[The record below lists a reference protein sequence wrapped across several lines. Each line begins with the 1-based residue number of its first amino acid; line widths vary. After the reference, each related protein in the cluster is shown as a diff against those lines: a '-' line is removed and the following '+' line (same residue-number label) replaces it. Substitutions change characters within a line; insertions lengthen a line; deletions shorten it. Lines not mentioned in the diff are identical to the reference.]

1 MNIRYECALLKNISQ
16 GTPVIPVFAAEMTP
30 TGDFIPF
37 DIKRA
42 SAALPHVQHA
52 RQASASNMI
61 AELRYSLLLS
71 FFLLPVLLSLLM
83 ESTLGARFHQ
93 KKHHFS
99 IAFRIPSGKYLFLL
113 IFSSSLLFSLPSL
126 SLSLAFVFVL
136 SYLRKTSDS
145 KKDIQAEGGVPET
158 KRRGQGGTGRPRS
171 KGNASHAEVRL
182 THHRFLSTL
191 TTLFFWFP
199 PFSFPSSPPL
209 SPSPSS
215 PLSFLSLIFLFLF
228 CFLCRY

>member
-83 ESTLGARFHQ
+83 ESTLGAQFHQ

-113 IFSSSLLFSLPSL
+113 IFSSSLLFSLLL
-126 SLSLAFVFVL
+126 SL
-136 SYLRKTSDS
+136 
-145 KKDIQAEGGVPET
+145 
-158 KRRGQGGTGRPRS
+158 
-171 KGNASHAEVRL
+171 
-182 THHRFLSTL
+182 
-191 TTLFFWFP
+191 
-199 PFSFPSSPPL
+199 
-209 SPSPSS
+209 
-215 PLSFLSLIFLFLF
+215 FLSLLYLF
-228 CFLCRY
+228 YPI